1 MPANLTLKGVPDA
14 VYERLKQAATVNHR
28 SLNSEIIAV
37 LEAHVLPRRLSADEH
52 LVAIRTARARLER
65 SGFDHGDIDRI
76 KREGRA

>member
-1 MPANLTLKGVPDA
+1 MPANLSVKGVPDE

-37 LEAHVLPRRLSADEH
+37 LEAHVLPRRISAQDHLSA
-52 LVAIRTARARLER
+52 IRAARARLDRE
-65 SGFDHGDIDRI
+65 SFDHGQIDRI